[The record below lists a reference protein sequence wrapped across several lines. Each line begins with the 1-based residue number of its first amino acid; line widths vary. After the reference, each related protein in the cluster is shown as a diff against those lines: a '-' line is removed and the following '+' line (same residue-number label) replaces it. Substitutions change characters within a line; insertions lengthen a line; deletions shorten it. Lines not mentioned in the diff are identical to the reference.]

1 MTNERGQAL
10 LETIIVLP
18 IFLLLVGG
26 IIWFTQ
32 VLVVQTRLLMA
43 SRHGVWLLSNQPNPF
58 PTFQK
63 DKEAFVITEVK
74 NMLSRGEPR
83 FRREEIEVT
92 CRRGHGFRP
101 DRVEVTYRVKPF
113 WGFSGLPR
121 GVAVKEHCELLSGT
135 WYLGWPGN

>member
-1 MTNERGQAL
+1 MLNEKGQAL

-32 VLVVQTRLLMA
+32 ILVVQTRLLMA
-43 SRHGVWLLSNQPNPF
+43 SRHGVWLLSNQPNPL
-58 PTFQK
+58 PASRK
-63 DKEAFVITEVK
+63 SREEFVINEVK

-83 FRREEIEVT
+83 FRRGEIEVT
-92 CRRGHGFRP
+92 YRRGYGFSP

-121 GVAVKEHCELLSGT
+121 GLVVKEHCELLSGT